1 MKDTLKLIGKGRG
14 GWHASGVSQW
24 GTVSCSSYDTREEQL
39 LKFAAQAED
48 GALVYDASKAG
59 PEFEI
64 MVVSGPMFDPRL
76 PPDGVDR
83 FTKGDRSVMIRMMP
97 GFEGGFK
104 DLAEAALSETY
115 CGFDKVGSGIYESI
129 ISAIPGVRVG
139 HVREGKV
146 VWKE

>member
-1 MKDTLKLIGKGRG
+1 MDVLKLIGKGRN
-14 GWHASGVSQW
+14 GWHASGVGQW

-59 PEFEI
+59 AEFEV
-64 MVVSGPMFDPRL
+64 MVLSGPMFDPKL

-83 FTKGDRSVMIRMMP
+83 FTKDDRAAMARMMP
-97 GFEGGFK
+97 GLGGGFK
-104 DLAEAALSETY
+104 DLAKAGMRETF
-115 CGFDKVGSGIYESI
+115 CGFDKVGSKIYEEI
-129 ISAIPGVRVG
+129 LSAVPGVRIG
-139 HVREGKV
+139 HVHGGQV